1 MPTKARPVAA
11 TESGVVTATPGHT
24 LRVAVAHRAEQILA
38 AAVPATRRLRMSRP
52 G

>member
-1 MPTKARPVAA
+1 MTTKARPVAA
-11 TESGVVTATPGHT
+11 AESGVVTATPGQK

-38 AAVPATRRLRMSRP
+38 AAAPATWRRRMFRA

>member
-1 MPTKARPVAA
+1 MTTKARPVAA
-11 TESGVVTATPGHT
+11 AESGVVTATPGQR

-38 AAVPATRRLRMSRP
+38 AAVPATWRRRMFRA

>member
-1 MPTKARPVAA
+1 MRTKARPLPGA
-11 TESGVVTATPGHT
+11 EYGVVATLGQR

-38 AAVPATRRLRMSRP
+38 ETAAASRRLRMFWP

>member
-1 MPTKARPVAA
+1 MTTKARPVAA
-11 TESGVVTATPGHT
+11 AESGVVTATPGHR

-38 AAVPATRRLRMSRP
+38 AAAPDTRRRRMFRA

>member
-1 MPTKARPVAA
+1 MTMKARPVAA
-11 TESGVVTATPGHT
+11 AESGVVTATPGQG

-38 AAVPATRRLRMSRP
+38 AAAPATRRRRMFRA